1 MNEYEV
7 IIEEA
12 NPCGGSKFMRRE
24 VIEVEAESPLAY
36 VEANRRLP
44 ITEISTNERGE
55 TVIIT
60 SNHGYAVRYTFSE
73 C

>member
-12 NPCGGSKFMRRE
+12 NPCGGSQYACRE
-24 VIEVEAESPLAY
+24 VIEVEAESPQAY
-36 VEANRRLP
+36 VEANGRMP
-44 ITEISTNERGE
+44 ITDITTDSHGC
-55 TVIIT
+55 TVIT
-60 SNHGYAVRYTFSE
+60 TAKGGYMVRYTFSE